1 MYRRRRSPPGPSHNS
16 HEGEPWLTSSSPSVS
31 MLSVLAG
38 LSVWSWPSV
47 SGGKIVAS
55 SKRRTN
61 TMPFTLAT
69 KEIGYVKGSFYGPP
83 GTGKTTI
90 LAMILIHLSK
100 TYHNSAPVAWLASE
114 KGVDFVLDMFK
125 LEGVPLLVSRSRSF
139 VDLRAATRDA
149 KEAGACA
156 SRVAARRS

>member
-61 TMPFTLAT
+61 LAT
-69 KEIGYVKGSFYGPP
+69 QQIVTQPEVHHL
-83 GTGKTTI
+83 GKKLPIPATPT
-90 LAMILIHLSK
+90 
-100 TYHNSAPVAWLASE
+100 P
-114 KGVDFVLDMFK
+114 LD
-125 LEGVPLLVSRSRSF
+125 LLQRAIEQNVSM
-139 VDLRAATRDA
+139 
-149 KEAGACA
+149 
-156 SRVAARRS
+156 